1 VVGDAAGLVDPLSG
15 DGMYEAFISA
25 RLATDAVLDLLAGRA
40 SSLEPYDTALRRTL
54 ARLTAAS
61 WGAKIAFDRCPRLA
75 FALSRPKVVWPVVEG
90 LLRGDL
96 SHPGA
101 AGGLARGPLKAVEAI
116 ARVVGNPGYRYRAG
130 T

>member
-1 VVGDAAGLVDPLSG
+1 
-15 DGMYEAFISA
+15 MYEAFVSA
-25 RLATDAVLDLLAGRA
+25 RLAADAVADLVAGRA
-40 SSLEPYDTALRRTL
+40 STLEPYDTALRRLL

-75 FALSRPKVVWPVVEG
+75 FALSRPKVVWPVIEG

-116 ARVVGNPGYRYRAG
+116 ARVVGNPGYGYRAG